1 VPRTIHTDDAPEALG
16 PYSQAT
22 TDGHHVYTAGQGAI
36 TPEGETLTDASAAEQ
51 TGQTLENVAAILDA
65 AGCSMDDVLKTTVYL
80 RDMDDYDAVNDA
92 YAEFFPGEP
101 PARTAVEVGALP
113 VDLDVEIEA
122 VATTDGEP

>member
-1 VPRTIHTDDAPEALG
+1 
-16 PYSQAT
+16 
-22 TDGHHVYTAGQGAI
+22 VYTAGQGAI